1 MNKKHLATAL
11 SVALGLAFSSATQA
25 APDFNLSGFGTLG
38 ATHSNEHE
46 ADYHSVV
53 FQPNGP
59 GNSAPWQYGVDTKLG
74 VQLAANFG
82 NGLSGVAQVVV
93 DHRGDNS
100 YAPIAEWL
108 NLKYD
113 INSNLYIRGGRV
125 LLPTFMVSDTRN
137 VGYSQT
143 AVRMPSE
150 LYFMNPIT
158 HMDGIDIGANMDVAG
173 GNLAAT
179 LNIGKS
185 KDVMKAYKL
194 EGRRLVNLGLTYEIG
209 SSLFHANYLKSKIS
223 IKPYDN
229 HAPGTTATFDA
240 YFQAAAALQ
249 GVPAAGYPSS
259 NILINDL
266 DTKLWSLGYTYDAN
280 NWIVQTEYARRKV
293 DGQLVRDLE
302 AAYVLA
308 GYRLGKFTPYVTIS
322 QLRDKE
328 PAAHS
333 PAIVLGNP
341 LLDPISA
348 AAAGVN
354 AIDAALIMR
363 EEQKAFAI
371 GLRYD
376 VMRNVALK
384 SQFEYIRKPG
394 SVAQPN
400 VGTFTND
407 VGTFATTRRNIKLFT
422 VAVDFLF

>member
-229 HAPGTTATFDA
+229 HAPGTTANFDA

-293 DGQLVRDLE
+293 DGQMVRDLE

-308 GYRLGKFTPYVTIS
+308 GYRLGKFTPYLTIS

-328 PAAHS
+328 PAPY
-333 PAIVLGNP
+333 PAAVVAGP
-341 LLDPISA
+341 WA
-348 AAAGVN
+348 AAAGGVN